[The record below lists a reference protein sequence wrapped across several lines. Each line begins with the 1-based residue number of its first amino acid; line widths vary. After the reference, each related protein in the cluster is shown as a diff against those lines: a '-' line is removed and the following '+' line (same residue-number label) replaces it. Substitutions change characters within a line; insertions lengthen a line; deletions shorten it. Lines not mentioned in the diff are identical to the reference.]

1 MPTRPTWAE
10 VSLAALIHNFRLI
23 RDFVAPHATV
33 CAVVKCDA
41 YGHGAAECTRALE
54 AAGAKWFGVTS
65 AAEGIELRQAGIT
78 ARILLMSGIW
88 QGEAEEQLANYQQA
102 LEQLAAAELRPAC
115 LHLAN
120 SAAVIA
126 HKTSWHGLG
135 QTGPAATA
143 LVRPGIALYGYY
155 LPFVTAAGERS
166 DVQQLRV

>member
-1 MPTRPTWAE
+1 MPSRPTWAE

-65 AAEGIELRQAGIT
+65 ADEGIELRQAGIT

-88 QGEAEEQLANYQQA
+88 QGEAEAVVEHNLTPAVWSVEQIIELN
-102 LEQLAAAELRPAC
+102 AAAEKAGKNRF
-115 LHLAN
+115 
-120 SAAVIA
+120 AV
-126 HKTSWHGLG
+126 HMEVD
-135 QTGPAATA
+135 TGMSRQGVP
-143 LVRPGIALYGYY
+143 
-155 LPFVTAAGERS
+155 
-166 DVQQLRV
+166 